1 MASTK
6 LSSLFGLVA
15 LSLAQD
21 CYWPAGGQASNLL
34 ACGTTAAD
42 STNSAC
48 CYKNHYCLSNGLC
61 FEPASMTMYR
71 AGCTDRNF
79 KSPSCASYCY
89 GTSPNLGISE
99 GDSHSGVWT
108 CGGSK
113 YACDP
118 SLCSTK
124 NFTIPAAKLVT
135 NAALRADVANLTS
148 TATIAATATA
158 TTCSATQAPSEKQCS
173 ASEGISTAGA
183 VGIGVGVGAPLAM
196 ATAALLILL
205 LREKRKAKP
214 PNKPELE
221 ATHQHHPAQGMSS
234 LSNDAPVNSNGY
246 YGRDDVNGKDAPSSE
261 IMGTPRHEMGS

>member
-1 MASTK
+1 MASIKTAFF
-6 LSSLFGLVA
+6 LSCLIA
-15 LSLAQD
+15 TSLAQD
-21 CYWPAGGQASNLL
+21 CYWPAGDQAPKLL

-42 STNSAC
+42 KSNSAC
-48 CYKNHYCLSNGLC
+48 CYKGHYCLSNGLC

-118 SLCSTK
+118 SLCATK

-135 NAALRADVANLTS
+135 NAALRADVENLTS
-148 TATIAATATA
+148 TTTIAAA
-158 TTCSATQAPSEKQCS
+158 CSATQPSTQPPSEKQCS
-173 ASEGISTAGA
+173 GGGSEGISTGGA
-183 VGIGVGVGAPLAM
+183 VGIGLGVGAPLAM
-196 ATAALLILL
+196 AAAALLILL
-205 LREKRKAKP
+205 LREKRKAKQP
-214 PNKPELE
+214 RKPELD
-221 ATHQHHPAQGMSS
+221 ATHHPAQSHY
-234 LSNDAPVNSNGY
+234 APVDGSSNGY
-246 YGRDDVNGKDAPSSE
+246 YGHDDGNRKDAPSSE
-261 IMGTPRHEMGS
+261 IMGTPRHEMGT

>member
-6 LSSLFGLVA
+6 LASFFCLA
-15 LSLAQD
+15 AMSLAQD
-21 CYWPAGGQASNLL
+21 CYWPAGSPASPLI

-48 CYKNHYCLSNGLC
+48 CYKGHYCLSNGLC

-71 AGCTDRNF
+71 GGCTDKRF
-79 KSPSCASYCY
+79 KSPSCSSYCY

-108 CGGSK
+108 CGSSK

-118 SLCSTK
+118 SLCATR
-124 NFTIPAAKLVT
+124 NFTIPAAKMVI
-135 NAALRADVANLTS
+135 NDALRADVANLTS
-148 TATIAATATA
+148 TATIAP
-158 TTCSATQAPSEKQCS
+158 TCSATQAPASAPGETQCS
-173 ASEGISTAGA
+173 KSEGISTGGA
-183 VGIGVGVGAPLAM
+183 IGIGVGVGAPLAM

-205 LREKRKAKP
+205 LREKRKATP

-221 ATHQHHPAQGMSS
+221 ATHQHHPAQGVSS
-234 LSNDAPVNSNGY
+234 SSHHAPVNSNSY
-246 YGRDDVNGKDAPSSE
+246 YGHDDVNRKDAPSSE
-261 IMGTPRHEMGS
+261 IMGTPRHEMGT